1 MKIIWHSCAS
11 WAPSGYGTQTAIWV
25 QKLTEM
31 GHEVILSSYWGLSGS
46 PTQYNGITVL
56 PGYGHGYCSA
66 SLSEHYRAIRP
77 DLVVTLSDVW
87 VLDPGIL
94 REMPVAH
101 WLPCDC
107 RPMSTADRNC
117 VESSGARLIAMSRFG
132 YERFAD
138 AGFRPVYVPHGI
150 DLSVFKPAGN
160 REETRKALGL
170 DDSFVI
176 GINAANNDA
185 IRKALPEMMLAFA
198 KFHREHPDSFLALH
212 TGVHQDGGQD
222 LEAVAE
228 SLGIT
233 DRVRVVDQYRYHS
246 GLVSPADLA
255 GWYSAVD
262 VLAACSYGEGFGLPI
277 VEAQACGTPVI
288 TTRASSM
295 EELNPHGTQV
305 DGQPFWNG
313 VHKAWWIRPDIPELT
328 AAFMKAYESRDD
340 VDRGRLREFAGEYDM
355 NLVSEEFMKPAIEGL
370 LGLYGNPPG
379 ECGGMEGDRRQGE
392 ARSRSHGNRHGT
404 VHCRPC
410 PV

>member
-1 MKIIWHSCAS
+1 MLKMATILWHSCAS
-11 WAPSGYGTQTAIWV
+11 WAPSLSGYGTQTAIWAK
-25 QKLTEM
+25 KLAEM
-31 GHEVILSSYWGLSGS
+31 GHEVVISSYWGLSGT
-46 PTQYNGITVL
+46 PTQHNGVTVL

-66 SLSEHYRAIRP
+66 SLSEHCKATRP
-77 DLVVTLSDVW
+77 DLVITLSDVW
-87 VLDPGIL
+87 VLDPGLL

-117 VESSGARLIAMSRFG
+117 AEASGARLIAMSRFG
-132 YERFAD
+132 YDRFTD
-138 AGFRPVYVPHGI
+138 AGFRPAYVPHGI
-150 DLSVFKPAGN
+150 DLSVFTPAED
-160 REETRKALGL
+160 REELRRTLGL
-170 DDSFVI
+170 DGTFTI

-198 KFHREHPDSFLALH
+198 KFHADRPDSFLALH

-228 SLGIT
+228 NLGIT

-255 GWYSAVD
+255 EWYSVLD

-295 EELNPHGTQV
+295 EELNPLGIQV

-313 VHKAWWIRPDIPELT
+313 VHKAWWIRPDIPQLY
-328 AAFMKAYESRDD
+328 AAFHDAYERRDET
-340 VDRGRLREFAGEYDM
+340 GREELREFARGYDADLVAEEY
-355 NLVSEEFMKPAIEGL
+355 MKPAVDRLLSEG
-370 LGLYGNPPG
+370 
-379 ECGGMEGDRRQGE
+379 
-392 ARSRSHGNRHGT
+392 
-404 VHCRPC
+404 
-410 PV
+410 